1 MNRLACLFVTVAALT
16 FGSSI
21 SGCEY
26 APGLN
31 QEFGYVIEY
40 LPAPPDVVVPA
51 TRRAMAEMQWMIM
64 SSNTSGPTTTIQARN
79 TYDDRVLIKITDA
92 PESSSEVAVK
102 NEFSESEVLS
112 REIIQKIRGQ
122 IMPLT
127 K

>member
-1 MNRLACLFVTVAALT
+1 MNRFYVPFVIMAMLGV
-16 FGSSI
+16 SSVN
-21 SGCEY
+21 SGCEF

-31 QEFGYVIEY
+31 KEFGYVIEY
-40 LPAPPDVVVPA
+40 MPATPDIVVPA
-51 TRRAMAEMQWMIM
+51 TRRALADMEWMIM
-64 SSNTSGPTTTIQARN
+64 SSNTSGVTTTIQARN
-79 TYDDRVLIKITDA
+79 SYDDRVLIKITDA

-112 REIIQKIRGQ
+112 REILQKIRGQ